1 LNGAAAKTPA
11 INNTSLSAGKIF
23 SFFGT
28 FWVAKK
34 DAHWLSIP
42 ITKSE
47 PGLLEYEPS

>member
-1 LNGAAAKTPA
+1 MEQQLKLLQS
-11 INNTSLSAGKIF
+11 IIHHLSAGKIF